1 VTQLTQQAARDAVT
15 EFGGYRQAARALGV
29 PYTTL
34 HNAANRGRRRA
45 PKQPSAARQPPAAP
59 AVHVPRLLSGE
70 EPIEEILRRRE
81 RQFDLAAKAAGA
93 EAWFPIHVADT
104 KPVGVLWFGDPHIDD
119 DGCNI
124 RLLRRH
130 AQICATT
137 PGLYGV
143 NIGDST
149 NNWAGRL
156 ARLYADQETSRRTA
170 RRLAKWF
177 LCESGIEWL
186 VWLMGNHDEWESGAE
201 ILRGM
206 NGRGI
211 VMQDWDARFRFVFP
225 GAKDIRVHAA
235 HDFKGHSFWNVV
247 HGPAKF
253 AKLETD
259 AELLVCGHKHDW
271 GISQFEMA
279 GRHRVATVLRCRGY
293 KWHDHYARVHGF
305 QSAQSGAAI
314 LTILNP
320 WARDPAGRV
329 LTFSDVEAGAAVL
342 AALRAA

>member
-1 VTQLTQQAARDAVT
+1 MTASVARDAIKRH
-15 EFGGYRQAARALGV
+15 GGYRAAARALGV

-34 HNAANRGRRRA
+34 HDAAGRNGGNGQRRGVR
-45 PKQPSAARQPPAAP
+45 
-59 AVHVPRLLSGE
+59 VPRLLDGD
-70 EPIEEILRRRE
+70 EPIEDVLDRRE
-81 RQFDLAAKAAGA
+81 RQFARGSRAANS
-93 EAWFPIHVADT
+93 EAWFPIRVEDRQ
-104 KPVGVLWFGDPHIDD
+104 PIGVLWFGDPHIDD

-124 RLLRRH
+124 KLLRRH
-130 AQICATT
+130 VDLCRTT

-177 LCESGIEWL
+177 LVDSGVNWL
-186 VWLMGNHDEWESGAE
+186 VWLMGNHDEWESGGD

-206 NGRGI
+206 NDRGI
-211 VMQDWDARFRFVFP
+211 IMQDWQARFRFVFD
-225 GAKDIRVHAA
+225 GARDIRVHAA
-235 HDFKGHSFWNVV
+235 HDFKGHSFWNIT
-247 HGPAKF
+247 HGPTRF

-271 GISQFEMA
+271 GIQQFEMA
-279 GRHRVATVLRCRGY
+279 GRGRVATVVRTRGY
-293 KWHDHYARVHGF
+293 KWRDHYATVNGY
-305 QSAQSGAAI
+305 QSAQSGAGV

-320 WARDPAGRV
+320 WARDPAGRIMA
-329 LTFSDVEAGAAVL
+329 FSDVEAGARVL
-342 AALRAA
+342 AALRG